1 LLPTASTELRA
12 LTHGTI
18 FHPPP
23 RTHCEHQSS
32 SSATAFGPARVRQ
45 KLVLQ
50 ETCLSLTSTLHAARS
65 APDCKKR
72 GVATICPNGEL
83 KGGKGKRLILADT
96 EELHARI
103 SALESALHESHA
115 QLTRAG
121 GVGVGSSSS
130 GGEASR
136 EGAGTTHP
144 LLDSS
149 FHYEPLDGGSSAGA
163 GEDHAAEGAGASGSG
178 SRLAGGPGGA
188 KGKGRELLNPAERG
202 VGEDNIGRLS
212 AGRFF
217 GGSAGS
223 AYLLV
228 RPATSSSG

>member
-1 LLPTASTELRA
+1 MTPLLIPLHHTA
-12 LTHGTI
+12 
-18 FHPPP
+18 
-23 RTHCEHQSS
+23 
-32 SSATAFGPARVRQ
+32 
-45 KLVLQ
+45 
-50 ETCLSLTSTLHAARS
+50 
-65 APDCKKR
+65 DCKKR

-121 GVGVGSSSS
+121 GAGGAATSS
-130 GGEASR
+130 GAGEGSR

-149 FHYEPLDGGSSAGA
+149 FHYEPLDGSQAAGT
-163 GEDHAAEGAGASGSG
+163 GEDLLGESGGPSGSG
-178 SRLAGGPGGA
+178 SRVAGGAGGI

-228 RPATSSSG
+228 RRDLVSLQAVHGGG